1 MPPPTVADEWLNLRR
16 FGIVVD
22 AGSSGSRLQIYSW
35 KDARVAR
42 SALGPEASRTLP
54 KVEKG
59 TQNDEDWV
67 IKAEPG
73 AWLVTI
79 HRPFTSDVSDFD
91 LGISSFAEHPDD
103 IPAYLAP
110 LLNHARDH
118 IPPSL
123 HQETPLFLLATA
135 GMRLL
140 TPEQQATVLQ
150 STCQFLKFHSNFR
163 IDDPS
168 PAGPC
173 GSSVR
178 IISGEEEGLFGWLSV
193 NYLMDGFGSSS
204 SDRATYG
211 FLDMGGASTQIAFEP
226 SPEEQEKT
234 QNLID
239 VRLRTIGGEE
249 INHKV
254 FVTTWLG
261 YGTNQARERYVG
273 QAIKQREQSHPFV
286 EDAPPSADVIEDPCL
301 PSGLALAE
309 APVYTE
315 PSTQHEQKTHTL
327 LGTGSLEHCLQDTL
341 PLLNKTAPCSEISC
355 LFNGVYVP
363 PIDFSVSHFIGVSE
377 YWYSSEHVFGLG
389 GAYDFVQYER
399 AAQEFC
405 GTPWQELL
413 RMHEDSK
420 NRQALGHD
428 GGEGTK
434 DVRPAKWGDRVDVS
448 RLQMQCFK
456 AAWIINVLH
465 EGFGMPRIVDPGG
478 NDTTVDEA
486 KNRAEGEGLWRPHLQ
501 SMDTVGDMA
510 ISWTL
515 GKMVLEASK
524 DVPPLAKDTKPL
536 PDPHEPVPE
545 ANDPPTQMIRPPF
558 PFGLDDIDD
567 HISSHLPPSLSRL
580 SLGFPLA
587 AVLSCLFM
595 VLFVSCIAFRLRRFI
610 RICLRRLQR
619 FSSSKR
625 DRDLAELSMEQ
636 GGASYDDSPISSP
649 YSPRMSSASSSWWRR
664 YLRRF
669 TSMGRRHRPLQ
680 TPNLLYRSLSR
691 QASPSLPRPSPL
703 RPSTSSTLTQPL
715 DASTTVSRSSSPT
728 LGGYEDS
735 VFFKNFDAGEASSVS
750 LYSRSRNSSNIN
762 LSVLVPRQ
770 TLSRTSSATLPSY

>member
-1 MPPPTVADEWLNLRR
+1 MPPPTAADEWLNSRR

-35 KDARVAR
+35 KDSRVVR
-42 SALGPEASRTLP
+42 TTMGPEASRALP

-59 TQNDEDWV
+59 TQNDEDWMFKV
-67 IKAEPG
+67 EPG
-73 AWLVTI
+73 AWPLTI
-79 HRPFTSDVSDFD
+79 PCLFISDASDFD
-91 LGISSFAEHPDD
+91 AGISSFAEHPED

-118 IPPSL
+118 IPPSI
-123 HQETPLFLLATA
+123 HEESPLFLLATA

-140 TPEQQATVLQ
+140 TPEQQAAVLQ
-150 STCQFLKFHSNFR
+150 STCQFLKFHSTFR

-193 NYLMDGFGSSS
+193 NYLMDGFSSSS

-234 QNLID
+234 PNLMD

-249 INHKV
+249 ISHKI

-273 QAIKQREQSHPFV
+273 QAIKQHEQSHPFM

-301 PSGLALAE
+301 PNGLALAE

-315 PSTQHEQKTHTL
+315 PSTPHEQESHTL
-327 LGTGSLEHCLQDTL
+327 LGTGSFEHCLQDTL
-341 PLLNKTAPCSEISC
+341 PLLNKTAPCPEISC

-363 PIDFSVSHFIGVSE
+363 PIDFSVSRFIGVSE

-413 RMHEDSK
+413 RMHGDSK
-420 NRQALGHD
+420 NGPALGD
-428 GGEGTK
+428 DGTK

-478 NDTTVDEA
+478 NDTTAVDEA
-486 KNRAEGEGLWRPHLQ
+486 KHRAEGEGLWRPYLQ

-524 DVPPLAKDTKPL
+524 EVPPLAKDTKPL

-558 PFGLDDIDD
+558 PFGLDAIDD
-567 HISSHLPPSLSRL
+567 HISSHLPASLSRV
-580 SLGFPLA
+580 SLGFSLA
-587 AVLSCLFM
+587 AVLSCFFM
-595 VLFVSCIAFRLRRFI
+595 VLLVFCIAFRLRRFV

-619 FSSSKR
+619 FSSKR

-680 TPNLLYRSLSR
+680 TTNLIYRSLSR
-691 QASPSLPRPSPL
+691 QASPSLTRTSSL
-703 RPSTSSTLTQPL
+703 RQTASSTLTQPL
-715 DASTTVSRSSSPT
+715 DASTTTSRASSPT
-728 LGGYEDS
+728 IGGYEDS
-735 VFFKNFDAGEASSVS
+735 VFFKNVDAGEASSVS
-750 LYSRSRNSSNIN
+750 LYSRSRNSSTIS

-770 TLSRTSSATLPSY
+770 TLSRTSSATIPSY